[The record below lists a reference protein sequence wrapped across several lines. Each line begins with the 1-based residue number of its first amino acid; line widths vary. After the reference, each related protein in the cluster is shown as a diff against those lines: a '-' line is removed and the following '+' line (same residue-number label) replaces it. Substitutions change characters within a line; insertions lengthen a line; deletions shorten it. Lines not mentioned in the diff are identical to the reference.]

1 MEHQLTN
8 GTTETSGQ
16 SRMKPKESKKRN
28 ELRKT
33 KTDENDLSLLQ
44 GEVKKKGTK
53 EKLGQSVPQIQK
65 RERERER
72 E

>member
-1 MEHQLTN
+1 
-8 GTTETSGQ
+8 
-16 SRMKPKESKKRN
+16 MKLKESKKRN

-65 RERERER
+65 REREGMNE
-72 E
+72 